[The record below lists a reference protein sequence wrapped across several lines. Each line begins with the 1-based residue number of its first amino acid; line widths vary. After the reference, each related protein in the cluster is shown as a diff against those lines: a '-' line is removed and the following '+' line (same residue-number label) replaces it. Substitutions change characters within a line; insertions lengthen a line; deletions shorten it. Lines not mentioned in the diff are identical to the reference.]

1 MSISEP
7 DRLLYRLGRI
17 QLSSLCDADK
27 SLEPL
32 PPSLLPMVDAKCMV
46 GPAFCITV
54 DDDHLATYQAVA
66 LAPPGS
72 IIVIATKG
80 GKKAIMGGLFTN
92 EARRRGLRG
101 FVVDGYM
108 RDIRD
113 IKKVGLPVWARGAH
127 PAAGGMKVPYDG
139 KMECIV
145 FGQRVRN
152 GDVVVADEDGVLI
165 AEKERIEAAI
175 AKAEEIERKEATVV
189 RGIEQGIPFAQLTNV
204 DEYIQALSAKQFIP
218 FEFYG

>member
-1 MSISEP
+1 MSTSEP
-7 DRLLYRLGRI
+7 DKLLFRVSKI

-32 PPSLLPMVDAKCMV
+32 PPTLLPMVDAKVMV

-54 DDDHLATYQAVA
+54 DDDHLATYQAVV

-72 IIVIATKG
+72 VIVIATKG
-80 GKKAIMGGLFTN
+80 GQKAIVGGLFSN

-113 IKKVGLPVWARGAH
+113 ITKVGLPIWARGAH

-139 KMECIV
+139 KEECVV
-145 FGQRVRN
+145 FGQKVRN
-152 GDVVVADEDGVLI
+152 GDIVVADEDGVLI
-165 AEKERIEAAI
+165 ASRERIENAI
-175 AKAEEIERKEATVV
+175 AKTEEIERKEATLV
-189 RGIEQGIPFAQLTNV
+189 RGVEQGIPFAQLTNV
-204 DEYIQALSAKQFIP
+204 DEYLDKLKTENPIAFQ
-218 FEFYG
+218 FYG